1 MAELRCMRGCCWS
14 PLAWR
19 SSLWCD
25 IRCLRFRRGYR
36 IRKYSYPIIDFYG
49 PRRAWRGNLDF
60 HSRLGFWS
68 HQLQIRLFY
77 FIRLDRFSLQGD
89 GKVGSSS
96 YAFWVI
102 FQARKNWD
110 KTHIN
115 ISNLY
120 CDSISDMGYN
130 TMSLI
135 YIYLIEYGELSWIL
149 WLLDELVMK
158 HGPSQSAPSN
168 YLIFSIHV
176 SWLLS
181 FCNPPP
187 QFFHLSYGFAY
198 MKPIS
203 HCACSTAHSG
213 CSIRMRLHPFCGWH
227 HNL

>member
-1 MAELRCMRGCCWS
+1 MN
-14 PLAWR
+14 
-19 SSLWCD
+19 
-25 IRCLRFRRGYR
+25 RRPKKLQFYVPRLCIFHLLGGETR
-36 IRKYSYPIIDFYG
+36 DNFSYVFLI
-49 PRRAWRGNLDF
+49 
-60 HSRLGFWS
+60 
-68 HQLQIRLFY
+68 
-77 FIRLDRFSLQGD
+77 
-89 GKVGSSS
+89 
-96 YAFWVI
+96 I
-102 FQARKNWD
+102 FQARKSLNR
-110 KTHIN
+110 TRIN
-115 ISNLY
+115 INSQY

-158 HGPSQSAPSN
+158 RGPSQSAPSN